1 MQRDFYNIFKVAIAN
16 RVKCYIISV
25 QRLAENFLQP
35 AFPRGEYGSHA
46 YIIYYVEPIAICQEN
61 LLLLLSDVGAQQ
73 EEESAPFAGEILTTA
88 LRGAGGV
95 VSVRIVVVAVAVGE
109 APGAAVI
116 AAQPCLQGLEKRST
130 HSRLTHRK
138 YTVRLTKMLS
148 NSMQALRRDEEV
160 SVRAKIRLLTRS
172 RGPL

>member
-1 MQRDFYNIFKVAIAN
+1 LQRDFYNIFKVAIAN

-95 VSVRIVVVAVAVGE
+95 VSVRIVVVVGE
-109 APGAAVI
+109 APEAAV
-116 AAQPCLQGLEKRST
+116 AAQPCLQGQEKRLT